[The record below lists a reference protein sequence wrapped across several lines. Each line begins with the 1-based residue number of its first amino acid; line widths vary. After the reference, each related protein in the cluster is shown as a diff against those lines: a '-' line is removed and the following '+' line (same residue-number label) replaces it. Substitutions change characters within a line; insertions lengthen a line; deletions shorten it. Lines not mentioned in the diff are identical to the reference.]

1 MGDYKRDSEQDNS
14 MDCPIWGTDDISD
27 EELLKEFEAV
37 KNMTVPLPI
46 PSPSSDEFEKIWARI
61 QEEKA
66 ESGIRPTRAPQG
78 YQTEIWMEAVGCDW
92 FNCLSCGRE
101 WMYGGY
107 GDEIVFLSGEG

>member
-1 MGDYKRDSEQDNS
+1 

-37 KNMTVPLPI
+37 KNM
-46 PSPSSDEFEKIWARI
+46 
-61 QEEKA
+61 
-66 ESGIRPTRAPQG
+66 
-78 YQTEIWMEAVGCDW
+78 
-92 FNCLSCGRE
+92 SCGRE

>member
-46 PSPSSDEFEKIWARI
+46 PSPSSDEFEK
-61 QEEKA
+61 
-66 ESGIRPTRAPQG
+66 SGQG
-78 YQTEIWMEAVGCDW
+78 YRKKR
-92 FNCLSCGRE
+92 LSQR
-101 WMYGGY
+101 MYRNPTNQSTPR
-107 GDEIVFLSGEG
+107 LSNRDLDGSGWLRLV